1 MEDITVE
8 GVTGKEA
15 EVAKAV
21 LGVLQKVVNGK
32 LLSYVGT
39 IGCYRV
45 SRLTFLHLIYL

>member
-1 MEDITVE
+1 MKTFHIAGGVEDITVE

-32 LLSYVGT
+32 VLSYVG
-39 IGCYRV
+39 I
-45 SRLTFLHLIYL
+45 